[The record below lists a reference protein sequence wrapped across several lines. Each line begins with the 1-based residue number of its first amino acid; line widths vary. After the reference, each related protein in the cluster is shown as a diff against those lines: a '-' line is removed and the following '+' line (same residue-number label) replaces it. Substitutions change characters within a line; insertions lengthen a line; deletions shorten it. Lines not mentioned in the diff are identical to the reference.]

1 MNFRTAPC
9 LSARLW
15 ILASIMLFSI
25 GLASTASSASRV
37 WSVAVSEGSVTASDC
52 EDCGDDI
59 GILIDCQE
67 AGNLAKAQVLWASRD
82 YVDRGKTQPIRL
94 TIGRQKFVFEASAI
108 LLGQVGYV
116 PQFNL
121 SLDDPL
127 IEALSAGNV
136 VDVRYAGGRTK
147 IKLKGSRNA
156 LSAFVQQC
164 ATWQRTLS
172 KDTARVVAENVEDAT
187 LIALSEIL
195 GMMAKEPATR
205 SKIEQQLA
213 NGGVSFDEIMCT
225 GAPLG
230 RHWTHLGG
238 ARIAPFDCPLEGSRL
253 TIEADTDFILGDDTA
268 LSSEN
273 LFEDA
278 QKVVHSN
285 FRWKIH

>member
-1 MNFRTAPC
+1 MNFHTAPC

-15 ILASIMLFSI
+15 ILASIVLLSA
-25 GLASTASSASRV
+25 GLASTASSAPRV

-59 GILIDCQE
+59 GILINCGE
-67 AGNLAKAQVLWASRD
+67 AGNQAKAQVLWASRD

-108 LLGQVGYV
+108 LIGQIGYV

-127 IEALSAGNV
+127 IEALSAGRV

-147 IKLKGSRNA
+147 ITLKGSRNA
-156 LSAFVQQC
+156 LSVFVQQC
-164 ATWQRTLS
+164 ASWQRTLNE
-172 KDTARVVAENVEDAT
+172 DTARVVAANVEDAT
-187 LIALSEIL
+187 LITLSEIL
-195 GMMAKEPATR
+195 GMMAKEPGTR
-205 SKIEQQLA
+205 SKIEEQLQ
-213 NGGVSFDEIMCT
+213 NGGVSSEEIMCT
-225 GAPLG
+225 GSPLG

-238 ARIAPFDCPLEGSRL
+238 ARIAPFDCPLKDSRL

-268 LSSEN
+268 LSSNN

-278 QKVVHSN
+278 RKVVLSN
-285 FRWKIH
+285 FRWKID